1 MVVRFD
7 YAGMQGRVL
16 PCARLMRLSVIIPAL
31 NEERALPKSVA
42 SVPRDAEVIVADGQ
56 SLDRTREVAARLGT
70 RVITGDAGRGAQ
82 MNRGAEHASGDTLLF
97 LHADCMLDPGADN
110 AIEEALSDDRVVGGS
125 FHLRIQPA
133 RIVLAVVAFGANL
146 RARWLR
152 LPYGDQALFVRR
164 QVFEELGGYREI
176 PIMEDVELVKRLR
189 KRGRLKHLSA
199 NVTTSPRHWQ
209 RLGPVLTTLLNW
221 FAVAAFT
228 LGAPPSRLAAVYHRL
243 RRPRPARTR
252 EPRVASNE

>member
-1 MVVRFD
+1 MPSVP
-7 YAGMQGRVL
+7 VL
-16 PCARLMRLSVIIPAL
+16 PCLGPMKLSVILPTL
-31 NEERALPKSVA
+31 NEERALPQALA
-42 SVPRDAEVIVADGQ
+42 SVPPGAEVIVADGQ
-56 SLDRTREVAARLGT
+56 SVDRTREVAARHGA
-70 RVITGDAGRGAQ
+70 RVINGEPGRGAQ
-82 MNRGAEHASGDTLLF
+82 MNRGAKQAGGDTLLF
-97 LHADCMLDPGADN
+97 LHADCALGPGAGP
-110 AIEEALSDDRVVGGS
+110 AIEKALSDGRVVGGS
-125 FHLRIQPA
+125 FRLRIQPGGIA
-133 RIVLAVVAFGANL
+133 LALVSLGSDL

-164 QVFEELGGYREI
+164 RTFDELGGYREI